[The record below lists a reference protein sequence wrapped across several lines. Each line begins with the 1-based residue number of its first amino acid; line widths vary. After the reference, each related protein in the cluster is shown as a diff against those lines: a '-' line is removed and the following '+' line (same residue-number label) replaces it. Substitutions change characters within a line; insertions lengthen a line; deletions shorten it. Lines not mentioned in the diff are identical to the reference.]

1 MGAAVTFVV
10 FCLFLYLPHF
20 LGSSPLFA
28 AEEKLIVFG
37 RIQDDPV
44 RAVRDRQEFVDYIA
58 KKLARQ
64 GYSEGRILVVGKM
77 RPLAR
82 ALREGKVDFFHD
94 SVVPTVVLSRWA
106 GAIPI
111 VRQWKYGE
119 AEYDSVI
126 LAKKNSRIGGVA
138 DLKGKTIGFDEP
150 HSTSANIL
158 PRMLLVENEL
168 KLAPVTLPGRAKQD
182 EVGFVHG
189 ADGNAIH
196 MLVTDAVD
204 AAATSTREF
213 KELRPEIQDRLKIVG
228 RTRSVPRLVIS
239 VRKDLDP
246 KVVKALKEIML
257 NMDKDPDGKV
267 ALKKQQRTTKIDEI
281 PPGSFQL
288 LRDIEKFVFSHF
300 GKQLDSW

>member
-1 MGAAVTFVV
+1 
-10 FCLFLYLPHF
+10 
-20 LGSSPLFA
+20 
-28 AEEKLIVFG
+28 
-37 RIQDDPV
+37 
-44 RAVRDRQEFVDYIA
+44 
-58 KKLARQ
+58 
-64 GYSEGRILVVGKM
+64 
-77 RPLAR
+77 
-82 ALREGKVDFFHD
+82 
-94 SVVPTVVLSRWA
+94 
-106 GAIPI
+106 
-111 VRQWKYGE
+111 
-119 AEYDSVI
+119 
-126 LAKKNSRIGGVA
+126 
-138 DLKGKTIGFDEP
+138 
-150 HSTSANIL
+150 
-158 PRMLLVENEL
+158 
-168 KLAPVTLPGRAKQD
+168 
-182 EVGFVHG
+182 
-189 ADGNAIH
+189 